1 MQVTTPGRT
10 GKGKIEMSA
19 VLNPTESCTGPSR
32 RFYDSTDENR
42 WGRTSIPDLERAV
55 EQWLSLGGVAEGSVV
70 VELGCGRG
78 AFTYLSERFRYF
90 GIDLSFEALSRYVGP
105 PAAVQADVG
114 RLPLASEC
122 ADFVFSIATLEHVPN
137 PENVL
142 AEVDRILKPGGS
154 ALLSPAWFCRPWA
167 ARGLPIKTYSELEWR
182 DKVRKALI
190 PLRNSLIWRSAFAIP
205 RRLRRELC
213 HWLAPAR
220 WRFQYQRLSPNLEE
234 YIYTDC
240 DAFCSLDPHEAVML
254 FRHWRYQVPSA
265 PGFWRRVLL
274 RNVPVAVQKPSALK
288 PGITRESL
296 SPKPK

>member
-1 MQVTTPGRT
+1 
-10 GKGKIEMSA
+10 MSA
-19 VLNPTESCTGPSR
+19 LLSPTESCTEPSR

-42 WGRTSIPDLERAV
+42 WGRTSIPDLEMAV
-55 EQWLSLGGVAEGSVV
+55 ERWLSLAGAAAGSVV

-90 GIDLSFEALSRYVGP
+90 GIDLSFEALSRYVGR
-105 PAAVQADVG
+105 PAAVQADIAK
-114 RLPLASEC
+114 LPLASKC

-137 PENVL
+137 PEDVL

-167 ARGLPIKTYSELEWR
+167 AGGLPVKTYAELEWK

-205 RRLRRELC
+205 RRLRRELR
-213 HWLAPAR
+213 HWLAPSG
-220 WRFQYQRLSPNLEE
+220 WRFQYQRLTPNLEN

-254 FRHWRYQVPSA
+254 FRHWNYQVPSA
-265 PGFWRRVLL
+265 PSFRRRVLL
-274 RNVPVAVQKPSALK
+274 RNVPVAVRKPSTLK
-288 PGITRESL
+288 PDLKEERAL
-296 SPKPK
+296 RKPK